1 MLSSA
6 QEAALE
12 GAFAIAPGGA
22 NANNGTVDWTYAIA
36 ESEVDFLA
44 AGESVVLTYTV
55 TVDDGHGGSVDQ
67 PVTITVTGAND
78 TPVITTQE
86 QTGGVADVAETL
98 NPAASAGELSATG
111 TIGFADVDLSD
122 RPTASF
128 TLASTTPSSGLVLTS
143 AQEAALEGAFSIA
156 PGGANANNGT
166 VDWTY
171 AIAESEVD
179 FLAAGESVVLTYTVT
194 VDDGHGGSVDQPV
207 TITVTGANDTP
218 VIEAGTASLT
228 ELYDHTLDFSAHSV
242 SGSLN
247 FTDVDLNDVGHTASV
262 VSVVR
267 SGETDGLLG
276 GSVGDLLLKSYLHID
291 GVTKAAG
298 SSGGQI
304 GYTFSASDAQFDYLA
319 KGQTVT
325 LTYTV
330 RLNDGDGGVTTQ
342 TLAVTVTGTND
353 RPLFLAGDARVGYEN
368 ADTIGSSAPETFNG
382 LLVFG
387 DADRDDVGH
396 TASVTGFA
404 ATGTTVGL
412 NAADVTGALHIDA
425 VTKAANAN
433 VGTVS
438 WSFSAADKA
447 FDYLADGETVT
458 LAYQVTLDDGEGDS
472 NSTDTTTIYVTIVG
486 TNDRPVITTGD
497 QTRGLIEYQH
507 ATGSGTMHTTGG
519 TFDFTDVDLTDVHT
533 TDASLTSAVWSG
545 AGTIPAATQA
555 ALAHA
560 LTTSITNDSNGD
572 GAGQIGWTFGLA
584 DQQVD
589 FLAKGET
596 LTLTYTVALQD
607 DSQTGNDAALTKTV
621 TITITGTNDI
631 PVLTSA
637 TGAWTE
643 WVDTTG
649 SFGVHSVSGTIG
661 FTDVDL
667 NDVGHKVDVTNM
679 SASGVTDGLSGADLY
694 ALRYLALQI
703 DSTTKA
709 AGSSSGNAAWT
720 FRAIDGSFDYLAE
733 GQTVTLTY
741 TVRVRDFDG
750 GQDTDTIT
758 ITVHGTNDRPEFNFV
773 NPGALGF
780 GAEFV
785 GQTGSTADQVVTGTL
800 HFRDADRDDVGHEA
814 SAVFKEALG
823 VTSGLDQVAIQ
834 NAVDIT
840 AVGKNADSTNGTVA
854 WRFATDDATF
864 DYLAAGEAVVLAYDV
879 TVDDKE
885 GLPNSTDTIT
895 IYVTILG
902 TNDAPVIAGGPIDLT
917 DSELTGVQGSTA
929 VLAHGG
935 TFVFDDADLSDTH
948 TASAVLTGTNW
959 NGGTTIPS
967 DTQTAI
973 EAALSAA
980 VTTAATGAGSGEI
993 SWNFSLQDH
1002 FLDFLAADETL
1013 TLTYTV
1019 QVTDGH
1025 GGSASQVV
1033 TVTIHGT
1040 NDAPVIVSGA
1050 SDAAGTVVEAGDLAG
1065 IGEAGLGGALHV
1077 AASLGANLAVA
1088 AALSGLDGHL
1098 PVPATPPAGVP
1109 VVVTQADIHGALVA
1123 IAGIAGDMGTAIAV
1137 VWQHMDGLYG
1147 THGAND
1153 TNLNAAFLYLGLEYA
1168 SYVKGGGSPLVD
1180 VVAKYIADGG
1190 DADTLPDRVQSLH
1203 DNLLGN
1209 LTEYALTQRYGAG
1222 TALHDQMHAL
1232 VSGQDAS
1239 LLTRTVQAVGGYEN
1253 DPAGSTASD
1262 GHAFDLGHGY
1272 AMHVSGQLAANDV
1285 DHGDNAGLTWTIESA
1300 GTYGTM
1306 AIDATTG
1313 KWTYTLDDSRGA
1325 TQALGMGDHATES
1338 FVATVTDTHGASATQ
1353 TVTVTINGTN
1363 DAPVLTTAAGQA
1375 QAALFAGGGL
1385 AHVTTADV
1393 ASDHKFHFDVA
1404 TGSTNRMD
1412 PTLDAQIGTLL
1423 SQHPTDMQTVL
1434 SGVEGLL
1441 GHSAG
1446 AADAIAAVWTY
1457 IDSHYTT
1464 YYDNALN
1471 AAGVRLAIAY
1481 AEYVKGGG
1489 EPLTGVIVKYTADT
1503 DGSGSPDRVQSMHD
1517 NILGN
1522 LDQAS
1527 IQDRFLSGANPH
1539 ADPALYAQL
1548 EAEITGAGLPLGRPI
1563 YSGNESGFQSDP
1575 APSIAWDVANGLL
1588 PGGTHQAVSGQ
1599 LTATDVDTNDVGQ
1612 LTWSLDHAATYGT
1625 MAIDAGT
1632 GEWTYTL
1639 DNSLNE
1645 TRALGATDVVTESF
1659 VATVTDGHGGS
1670 ASQVVTVT
1678 IHGTNDAP
1686 VIGAGTV
1693 VTNGN
1698 FEADTSYQTV
1708 NAPEGSYSDGSP
1720 QGWTVSGPTYG
1731 GWFAP
1736 NNTSLPDAQGAHGNN
1751 VLWLN
1756 DGQTATQIVG
1766 TAAVGHY
1773 ELSVDVGDRIDASL
1787 TGLPAY
1793 SISLYAGGTLV
1804 ATHITTATAADGPAW
1819 TKVTLGGDIDATL
1832 AGQPLS
1838 IRLENLEAPGAS
1850 GDFSQQVQVN
1860 FDNVK
1865 LDFVST
1871 QSLST
1876 ITEDDIGNGGQT
1888 VASILGNSVTD
1899 VDHGAVQG
1907 IAIIGDNAGNG
1918 TWQYQ
1923 DAGGHWVDFGTY
1935 STTAALLLTASD
1947 LVRFV
1952 PNGANGTT
1960 ASFDYVAWDQTSG
1973 TAYGTADVTTRGGST
1988 AFSDATGH
1996 ALIDVTSINDA
2007 PVIATGGDIG
2017 SVVERGGISDVVD
2030 AYLTGNLEPS
2040 AALAGS
2046 MSGLL
2051 AGLETHGA
2059 TLETVYANVLA
2070 AVGGD
2075 AAKAIAVVWDYLDDV
2090 YGAVGPNKV
2099 EVNEA
2104 FTRLGV
2110 VYADYLQHGG
2120 MVLTQVVAKYTP
2132 DGVDAGSNPDRL
2144 QSLHDNLLGNVN
2156 DYALTQ
2162 RYINEAHDTN
2172 LYNTLRTLIQGVD
2185 ADLLARPSFSGNEGD
2200 SDVAT
2205 RSWDLA
2211 NGYAGPSSATG
2222 QLIAT
2227 DVDQSAG
2234 TPLTWSLDG
2243 SNVGTYGT
2251 FAIDATSGKW
2261 TYLLDDGK
2269 SETQK
2274 LAQGDHGTDT
2284 FTVTVTDDHGG
2295 TDTQVVTITITGSN
2309 DAPVI
2314 TGSTFASQ
2322 AASGLTG
2329 FTGADV
2335 AGDNKFEPTSEL
2347 ASLQSIINAHPGDMD
2362 AVLDAVQVTLGGADR
2377 ATAIAHVW
2385 DNLDD
2390 HYASTGYYDTSVNV
2404 LFVELG
2410 VEYAKYLKDGG
2421 TPLLDVVVKYTP
2433 DSNGDGFPQREQSMH
2448 DNLLGNFDAATL
2460 ADRFGSNPTLL
2471 ADMQNLIRSA
2481 NPALLGRPAY
2491 SGDEGTPNS
2500 ALAWDQAHGLVPMQ
2514 VGQMTAKDVDAGA
2527 HLTWS
2532 GSGTGMYGALAI
2544 DAAGHWTYTVDPS
2557 KPAFAALALGQTA
2570 QEAFT
2575 VTVTDEH
2582 GAKDQY
2588 TLNVTATGLYNVWIG
2603 TPNHDN
2609 GISAPALDVATHAPG
2624 QVNEPWSIFGRGGND
2639 VITGGN
2645 ADDVLVGEGGNDV
2658 LNGGKGNDTFLV
2670 TASTPVD
2677 GFDTFNGGDGYDR
2690 IASTGNGVNIQAA
2703 SISGVEEV
2711 SGNGFSNVDLVLANV
2726 TNATLNLADVKLRGI
2741 DEVRSAPNNSGDVT
2755 GNADQVFYTSNDSD
2769 AVGGQA
2775 YRGGGGNDFFHLG
2788 SQSTRI
2794 LVSNADNGGYDAFD
2808 GNTFGDAAVHTI
2820 VVETN
2825 DTQVR
2830 LATNYGGGN
2839 TVDVIDASHVTDA
2852 SLVGS
2857 SGEHNVW
2864 DLSTTVLKGI
2874 SVVDVGGGNDTVRTA
2889 VSSDSHITYKGGAGT
2904 VDTLF
2909 VSLTAAQA
2917 ANPAVLAAVAGLHA
2931 DTGSGNGSVN
2941 VGGLNFTAEGF
2952 EFIKVGIAAGNT
2964 YLPID
2969 TSNLQIG
2976 TADHNIMTA
2985 SNPGQAT
2992 VLFGLGG
2999 DDTITGGVK
3008 DDVIVGGAG
3017 MDAMNGGN
3025 GSDTYLVGPGE
3036 SPTVYG
3042 DSFND
3047 TGASGYDRI
3056 VATGDG
3062 TQIVI
3067 KSISGIEEIN
3077 AGGFHGVNIAGAT
3090 AGHTTFDLS
3099 ATKLVGIGEVQGGGA
3114 TSNDTF
3120 YTSNDSDAVGGQ
3132 AYRGGGG
3139 NDTFHLG
3146 TQDTRL
3152 LYSGSGN
3159 GYDSFDGNTSGAK
3172 HTVIAEADD
3181 TVIGI
3186 SGTYGAANSVDV
3198 IDGDGHGNVTIAGSN
3213 GVHNHWDFTDT
3224 VLTDIAAIYGGD
3236 NTANDVIVGSKGND
3250 TIYGL
3255 GGNDQLSG
3263 GIGNDTLIGGAGADT
3278 FNFSEHGTA
3287 NVDTILDYSAG
3298 EGDKIDLTE
3307 LLHAVGVPNNGS
3319 AATVDS
3325 HIQLAND
3332 GANVRLQVDA
3342 TGSGG
3347 WSDVAVLQG
3356 YHTSGNDVLVQF
3368 ENQAHHLTVAA

>member
-1 MLSSA
+1 MTGDEFATLFPITTDQSVLPAAGGNSGPTGGANFSDAHVNALTDPNAPLALLGDENNGSQFGSQAQTDGGAPIVSELFANAGLNEANLTGGTAENVGLTTIMGSLGVNFGTAASSAVLSFNDGQGSLATLRSEGEVVNFVRVADAAGHFTQLIGFVGADPSIVANRVFIATLDATAESGGYTITLLRPVDHGGAGADTLSFALNVTAADQFGSAQTQITVNVQDDIVALSGDVAAQGVTEDGLAGANDFTAGAGSTGPVDLHINWGADNDLRGTSAGDAFGRTLSFLTSNGSEENSTLTAVTGSEQPVVNLALAITGENGGALSSSGVELQYVVTSRPDGGEVLTA
-6 QEAALE
+6 YKGDGRGDDARVFLLTLDPTSAHGAYSFDLLGTLDHATGSDSIGLTFTVQAADADGDIVNTSFTVNVADDAPVARDVVADMAENDIHVITLVE
-12 GAFAIAPGGA
+12 GVDYSFGTDTHDASVVLSAPTFSDVPSGIVLGTPAITLDANGHITIAPGTAFDALSAGA
-22 NANNGTVDWTYAIA
+22 TAVMHIPYTITDGDGDAITQTI
-36 ESEVDFLA
+36 S
-44 AGESVVLTYTV
+44 
-55 TVDDGHGGSVDQ
+55 
-67 PVTITVTGAND
+67 VTIHGTNDAPVVTSG
-78 TPVITTQE
+78 E
-86 QTGGVADVAETL
+86 QSGGVADVAETI
-98 NPAASAGELSATG
+98 NPAASAGDLSATG

-122 RPTASF
+122 RPTAGF
-128 TLASTTPSSGLVLTS
+128 TLTSTVPSSGLVLSS
-143 AQEAALEGAFSIA
+143 AQEAALEGAFAIA

-262 VSVVR
+262 ISVAR
-267 SGETDGLLG
+267 SGETDGLPSGFFGNPL
-276 GSVGDLLLKSYLHID
+276 VLSYLHID
-291 GVTKAAG
+291 AVTKAAG
-298 SSGGQI
+298 SSSGQI
-304 GYTFSASDAQFDYLA
+304 DYTFSAPDTQFDYLA

-330 RLNDGDGGVTTQ
+330 RLNDGDGGITTQ
-342 TLAVTVTGTND
+342 TVAVTVTGTND
-353 RPLFLAGDARVGYEN
+353 RPLFLAGDVRVGYEN
-368 ADTIGSSAPETFNG
+368 ADTTGSSVPETFNG

-404 ATGTTVGL
+404 ATGTTAGL

-425 VTKAANAN
+425 TTKAANAN
-433 VGTVS
+433 FGTVS

-458 LAYQVTLDDGEGDS
+458 LAYQVMLDDGEGDS

-519 TFDFTDVDLTDVHT
+519 AFDFTDVDLTDVHT
-533 TDASLTSAVWSG
+533 TDASLTGAVWSG
-545 AGTIPAATQA
+545 GGTIPAATQA

-649 SFGVHSVSGTIG
+649 STGVHSVSGTIG

-667 NDVGHKVDVTNM
+667 NDVGHQVDVTNM
-679 SASGVTDGLSGADLY
+679 SASGVTDGLSSAELF
-694 ALRYLALQI
+694 ALRYFALQI
-703 DSTTKA
+703 DGTTKA
-709 AGSSSGNAAWT
+709 AGSSSGSAAWT

-741 TVRVRDFDG
+741 TVRVKDFDG

-800 HFRDADRDDVGHEA
+800 QFRDADRDDVGHTA
-814 SAVFKEALG
+814 SAAFKEAYG
-823 VTSGLDQVAIQ
+823 VTSGLDPASVHD
-834 NAVDIT
+834 AVDIT

-854 WRFATDDATF
+854 WRFAADDATF

-879 TVDDKE
+879 TVDDNE
-885 GLPNSTDTIT
+885 GLSNSTDTIT

-1019 QVTDGH
+1019 QVTDVH
-1025 GGSASQVV
+1025 GGSASQFV

-1077 AASLGANLAVA
+1077 AASLGADPGVA

-1239 LLTRTVQAVGGYEN
+1239 LLTRTGQAVGGYEN

-1262 GHAFDLGHGY
+1262 GHAFDLAHGY

-1375 QAALFAGGGL
+1375 QATLFAGGGL

-1393 ASDHKFHFDVA
+1393 AWDHKFHFDVA

-1599 LTATDVDTNDVGQ
+1599 LTATDVDTNDVGH

-1625 MAIDAGT
+1625 MTIDAGT

-1645 TRALGATDVVTESF
+1645 TRALGAGEVVTESF
-1659 VATVTDGHGGS
+1659 VATVTDVHGGS
-1670 ASQVVTVT
+1670 ASQFVTVT

-1693 VTNGN
+1693 VINGN
-1698 FEADTSYQTV
+1698 FEADRSYQTV

-1804 ATHITTATAADGPAW
+1804 ANHITTATAADGPAW
-1819 TKVTLGGDIDATL
+1819 TKITLGGNIDATL

-1871 QSLST
+1871 RSLST

-1952 PNGANGTT
+1952 PNGAYGTT

-1973 TAYGTADVTTRGGST
+1973 TTYGTANVTMRGGST

-2007 PVIATGGDIG
+2007 PVLRQVTDVTGTEDMPVYLAQVQH
-2017 SVVERGGISDVVD
+2017 SWSAFDPDASFAREEQVSLTLKVD
-2030 AYLTGNLEPS
+2030 PALGTLS
-2040 AALAGS
+2040 AS
-2046 MSGLL
+2046 SSGLSGSFTFVSNGDGSL
-2051 AGLETHGA
+2051 TITTTASPGDPRDA
-2059 TLETVYANVLA
+2059 ITLLNTLLR
-2070 AVGGD
+2070 GD
-2075 AAKAIAVVWDYLDDV
+2075 NF
-2090 YGAVGPNKV
+2090 GPN
-2099 EVNEA
+2099 N
-2104 FTRLGV
+2104 
-2110 VYADYLQHGG
+2110 H
-2120 MVLTQVVAKYTP
+2120 
-2132 DGVDAGSNPDRL
+2132 
-2144 QSLHDNLLGNVN
+2144 
-2156 DYALTQ
+2156 
-2162 RYINEAHDTN
+2162 
-2172 LYNTLRTLIQGVD
+2172 
-2185 ADLLARPSFSGNEGD
+2185 
-2200 SDVAT
+2200 
-2205 RSWDLA
+2205 
-2211 NGYAGPSSATG
+2211 NG
-2222 QLIAT
+2222 I
-2227 DVDQSAG
+2227 
-2234 TPLTWSLDG
+2234 
-2243 SNVGTYGT
+2243 
-2251 FAIDATSGKW
+2251 
-2261 TYLLDDGK
+2261 
-2269 SETQK
+2269 
-2274 LAQGDHGTDT
+2274 T
-2284 FTVTVTDDHGG
+2284 FTPAPNFNGDVTVSYILDDHGYSGVPG
-2295 TDTQVVTITITGSN
+2295 TSTSSGQFNIHIDAVN
-2309 DAPVI
+2309 DAPVAVADSYA
-2314 TGSTFASQ
+2314 T
-2322 AASGLTG
+2322 AA
-2329 FTGADV
+2329 
-2335 AGDNKFEPTSEL
+2335 N
-2347 ASLQSIINAHPGDMD
+2347 
-2362 AVLDAVQVTLGGADR
+2362 AVLIVDA
-2377 ATAIAHVW
+2377 
-2385 DNLDD
+2385 
-2390 HYASTGYYDTSVNV
+2390 
-2404 LFVELG
+2404 
-2410 VEYAKYLKDGG
+2410 
-2421 TPLLDVVVKYTP
+2421 
-2433 DSNGDGFPQREQSMH
+2433 
-2448 DNLLGNFDAATL
+2448 
-2460 ADRFGSNPTLL
+2460 
-2471 ADMQNLIRSA
+2471 
-2481 NPALLGRPAY
+2481 
-2491 SGDEGTPNS
+2491 
-2500 ALAWDQAHGLVPMQ
+2500 AHGLVTNDTDAEHSVLASIVDHGPSHGLLSLNADGSFSYTPTAGFS
-2514 VGQMTAKDVDAGA
+2514 GQDSFTYRANDGSLDSNIATVTIDVTAPPNAAPIVNGESIIANGFAERMDPNVPSRWVPHGDAG
-2527 HLTWS
+2527 HYSIPT
-2532 GSGTGMYGALAI
+2532 
-2544 DAAGHWTYTVDPS
+2544 
-2557 KPAFAALALGQTA
+2557 LAL
-2570 QEAFT
+2570 
-2575 VTVTDEH
+2575 
-2582 GAKDQY
+2582 
-2588 TLNVTATGLYNVWIG
+2588 LW
-2603 TPNHDN
+2603 
-2609 GISAPALDVATHAPG
+2609 
-2624 QVNEPWSIFGRGGND
+2624 
-2639 VITGGN
+2639 
-2645 ADDVLVGEGGNDV
+2645 
-2658 LNGGKGNDTFLV
+2658 
-2670 TASTPVD
+2670 
-2677 GFDTFNGGDGYDR
+2677 
-2690 IASTGNGVNIQAA
+2690 
-2703 SISGVEEV
+2703 
-2711 SGNGFSNVDLVLANV
+2711 
-2726 TNATLNLADVKLRGI
+2726 
-2741 DEVRSAPNNSGDVT
+2741 
-2755 GNADQVFYTSNDSD
+2755 NDSD
-2769 AVGGQA
+2769 GDGDKLTITNVSGIGSLSADGQYVLVPYGTTGDINYTVSDGIHSVMGIASVAVQNGNLAGSGGNNILVDNSFGGMHFV
-2775 YRGGGGNDFFHLG
+2775 GGGGND
-2788 SQSTRI
+2788 I
-2794 LVSNADNGGYDAFD
+2794 LVNNGFTGSD
-2808 GNTFGDAAVHTI
+2808 TFGDAQYA
-2820 VVETN
+2820 N
-2825 DTQVR
+2825 DTSGTAGNDLMFGSDSPGAPDNVM
-2830 LATNYGGGN
+2830 YGGN
-2839 TVDVIDASHVTDA
+2839 
-2852 SLVGS
+2852 
-2857 SGEHNVW
+2857 
-2864 DLSTTVLKGI
+2864 
-2874 SVVDVGGGNDTVRTA
+2874 
-2889 VSSDSHITYKGGAGT
+2889 
-2904 VDTLF
+2904 
-2909 VSLTAAQA
+2909 
-2917 ANPAVLAAVAGLHA
+2917 
-2931 DTGSGNGSVN
+2931 
-2941 VGGLNFTAEGF
+2941 
-2952 EFIKVGIAAGNT
+2952 
-2964 YLPID
+2964 
-2969 TSNLQIG
+2969 
-2976 TADHNIMTA
+2976 
-2985 SNPGQAT
+2985 
-2992 VLFGLGG
+2992 
-2999 DDTITGGVK
+2999 
-3008 DDVIVGGAG
+3008 
-3017 MDAMNGGN
+3017 
-3025 GSDTYLVGPGE
+3025 
-3036 SPTVYG
+3036 
-3042 DSFND
+3042 
-3047 TGASGYDRI
+3047 
-3056 VATGDG
+3056 
-3062 TQIVI
+3062 
-3067 KSISGIEEIN
+3067 
-3077 AGGFHGVNIAGAT
+3077 
-3090 AGHTTFDLS
+3090 
-3099 ATKLVGIGEVQGGGA
+3099 
-3114 TSNDTF
+3114 
-3120 YTSNDSDAVGGQ
+3120 
-3132 AYRGGGG
+3132 
-3139 NDTFHLG
+3139 
-3146 TQDTRL
+3146 
-3152 LYSGSGN
+3152 
-3159 GYDSFDGNTSGAK
+3159 
-3172 HTVIAEADD
+3172 
-3181 TVIGI
+3181 
-3186 SGTYGAANSVDV
+3186 
-3198 IDGDGHGNVTIAGSN
+3198 
-3213 GVHNHWDFTDT
+3213 
-3224 VLTDIAAIYGGD
+3224 
-3236 NTANDVIVGSKGND
+3236 GND
-3250 TIYGL
+3250 TIYGRA
-3255 GGNDQLSG
+3255 GNDVLWGES
-3263 GIGNDTLIGGAGADT
+3263 GNDTLIGGVGNDRLTGGAGADT
-3278 FNFSEHGTA
+3278 FVFAESGTP
-3287 NVDTILDYSAG
+3287 NVDTILDYNAG
-3298 EGDKIDLTE
+3298 EGDKLDLTA
-3307 LLHAVGVPNNGS
+3307 LLHAVGVGTNAS

-3332 GANVRLQVDA
+3332 GANVKLQVDVGG
-3342 TGSGG
+3342 GS

-3356 YHTSGNDVLVQF
+3356 YHTGGNDVLVQF